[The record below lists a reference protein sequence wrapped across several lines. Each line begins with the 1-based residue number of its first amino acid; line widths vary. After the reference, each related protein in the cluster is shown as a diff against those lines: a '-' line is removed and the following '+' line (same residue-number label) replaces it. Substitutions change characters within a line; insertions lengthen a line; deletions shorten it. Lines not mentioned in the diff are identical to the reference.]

1 MAKET
6 ERKFLITDTTWL
18 QSEKGIPFRQGY
30 IPTSDNKTTVRL
42 RVAGDKGFLTIK
54 GPAQNITR
62 DEFEYEIPLQEA
74 RFMLEHYCGHV
85 VEKKRYKIKFGIH
98 IWEVDVFE
106 GENHGLVLAEIEL
119 NNADE
124 PFSKPP
130 WLGKEVTGDKRYYNA
145 WLAKHPYREWSD
157 Q

>member
-6 ERKFLITDTTWL
+6 ERKFLITDTSWL

-30 IPTSDNKTTVRL
+30 ISTSDSKTTVRL
-42 RVAGDKGFLTIK
+42 RIAGDKGFLTIK
-54 GPAQNITR
+54 GPAENLTR

-74 RFMLEHYCGHV
+74 QYMLERYCGNV
-85 VEKKRYKIKFGIH
+85 VEKWRYKIEFGEKT
-98 IWEVDVFE
+98 WEVDVFE
-106 GENHGLVLAEIEL
+106 GENRGLVLAEIEL
-119 NNADE
+119 DNADE
-124 PFSKPP
+124 QFAKPP

-145 WLAKHPYREWSD
+145 WLAKYPYREWND